1 MDEENTPNRSG
12 GWQIKK
18 EIELSQIITIL
29 VVAVSI
35 SLYIGRIEQRVAI
48 LETQMEAKKESDAM
62 MRSALD
68 KINEKLD
75 RLIEKGQK

>member
-1 MDEENTPNRSG
+1 MDTANTPNPS

-29 VVAVSI
+29 VVAVSVSI
-35 SLYIGRIEQRVAI
+35 YIGRIEQRVAI
-48 LETQMEAKKESDAM
+48 LETQMEAKKESDAN
-62 MRSALD
+62 MRIALD